1 MAEII
6 KNPAD
11 EINAMI
17 RNAELRSELEPYYD
31 ESIVSLDER
40 HLPLDVENEYL
51 EMMLAWEM
59 APVLPISQWF
69 DPPLCP
75 RHPSFMTQEEVRLE
89 LRKLAEALY
98 EKQIVLDFTD
108 HLSDRELYLLICQ
121 EILPSKEKMLAVRDG
136 YLHWDCASVGENQ
149 EIWLTYY
156 ASDEEREIW
165 EEMNDRSAPLKLV
178 PPYLRDLPSDP
189 NEEK

>member
-1 MAEII
+1 
-6 KNPAD
+6 
-11 EINAMI
+11 
-17 RNAELRSELEPYYD
+17 
-31 ESIVSLDER
+31 
-40 HLPLDVENEYL
+40 
-51 EMMLAWEM
+51 
-59 APVLPISQWF
+59 
-69 DPPLCP
+69 
-75 RHPSFMTQEEVRLE
+75 
-89 LRKLAEALY
+89 
-98 EKQIVLDFTD
+98 
-108 HLSDRELYLLICQ
+108 
-121 EILPSKEKMLAVRDG
+121 MLAVRDG